1 MAVKSAVKAKAKAA
15 SGSGGFC
22 AYIGPTIRGL
32 IQHGTIYEG
41 SKRDAL
47 KSPALCRAVA
57 AYPEIAGLLVPGD
70 TLTEA
75 RRKIKTPGSLLY
87 VRYKALADRAA
98 KEDTL

>member
-1 MAVKSAVKAKAKAA
+1 MGVKAKAKAA

-41 SKRDAL
+41 SKRDVL
-47 KSPALCRAVA
+47 KCPAMRRAVD

-70 TLTEA
+70 TLAEA

-87 VRYKALADRAA
+87 VQYKALANRAI
-98 KEDTL
+98 KEETL

>member
-1 MAVKSAVKAKAKAA
+1 MAVKTRAKAA

-47 KSPALCRAVA
+47 KSPALCRAVDT
-57 AYPEIAGLLVPGD
+57 YPEITGLLVPGD

-75 RRKIKTPGSLLY
+75 RRKINTPGSLLY
-87 VRYKALADRAA
+87 VRYKALANRA
-98 KEDTL
+98 EEETL

>member
-1 MAVKSAVKAKAKAA
+1 MAVKAKAKAA

-47 KSPALCRAVA
+47 KGPALRRAVDT
-57 AYPEIAGLLVPGD
+57 YPEIAGLLVTGD
-70 TLTEA
+70 ALTEA
-75 RRKIKTPGSLLY
+75 RRKINTPGSLLY
-87 VRYKALADRAA
+87 VRYKALANRAA
-98 KEDTL
+98 KEETL